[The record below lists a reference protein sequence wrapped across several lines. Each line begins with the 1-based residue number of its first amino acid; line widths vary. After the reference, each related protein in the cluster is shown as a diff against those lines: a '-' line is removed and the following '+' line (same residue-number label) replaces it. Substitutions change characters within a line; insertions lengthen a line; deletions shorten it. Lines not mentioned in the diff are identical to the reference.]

1 VLSAGDWLLLAGAL
15 LVLIL
20 VGRVWAWTE
29 RRTPIG
35 KLGSTLVPFL
45 VAVLVALAVAV
56 YVLAR
61 R

>member
-1 VLSAGDWLLLAGAL
+1 MREAAIVATA
-15 LVLIL
+15 
-20 VGRVWAWTE
+20 
-29 RRTPIG
+29 RTPIG

>member
-1 VLSAGDWLLLAGAL
+1 M
-15 LVLIL
+15 LIL
-20 VGRVWAWTE
+20 VGRVWAWME

>member
-1 VLSAGDWLLLAGAL
+1 VLSAGDWLWLAGAL

-20 VGRVWAWTE
+20 VGRAWMWME

-45 VAVLVALAVAV
+45 VAALVALVVAV